1 MALRNFVRLFSI
13 VVVVLGISA
22 LSLAATYL
30 VGSCKPGFLSFTTI
44 SAALAATPAPSVVE
58 VCPGT
63 YPEQVEITQPVT
75 LTGINVDL
83 SAQVVITPPP
93 SGLVS
98 MFLLGRGQTAP
109 QIWVNNV
116 SGGPV
121 NIYNLTV
128 DGKAASGASP
138 DATVIGVLFE
148 NSSGVVKHVTTRNQI
163 GLNLMGFL
171 GIGVD
176 IEGGTSPQSVE
187 VLDCSI
193 HDFGPAGT
201 GISATDNAA
210 VALTLTISGNIVDA
224 NLRGSNVSASG
235 IELGDFGPGLSA
247 NITGNTVMGSKD
259 GWGILASPLGSGSIS
274 NNTLISDLIGIG
286 VENGFSVLHNHILNS
301 NLAAIELGFP
311 VKLAPVQGNVIVN
324 SSIGIDFVCSSD
336 PNVNSNTISDAPTGL
351 NLVPAGVISIN
362 QYFNVGTIQTGGC

>member
-1 MALRNFVRLFSI
+1 MTRRNFFRLFSI
-13 VVVVLGISA
+13 VMVVLGISE

-30 VGSCKPGFLSFTTI
+30 VGSCKPGLRSFTTI
-44 SAALAATPAPSVVE
+44 SAALAATPAPTVVE

-75 LTGINVDL
+75 LTGINVGL
-83 SAQVVITPPP
+83 SAQAVITPPT
-93 SGLVS
+93 SGFVS
-98 MFLLGRGQTAP
+98 MFLPGRGQTAP

-121 NIYNLTV
+121 NIYDLTV
-128 DGKAASGASP
+128 DGQAASGPPS
-138 DATVIGVLFE
+138 ATVIGVLVE
-148 NSSGVVKHVTTRNQI
+148 NSSAVVKHVVTRNQV

-176 IEGGTSPQSVE
+176 IDGGTSPQSVE

-193 HDFGPAGT
+193 HDYGPAGS
-201 GISATDNAA
+201 GISATDFGPA
-210 VALTLTISGNIVDA
+210 ALTLTISGNTVDA
-224 NLRGSNVSASG
+224 NLPGSNVSGSG

-247 NITGNTVMGSKD
+247 NITGNIVMGSKD
-259 GWGILASPLGSGSIS
+259 GWGILASPLGTGSIS
-274 NNTLISDLIGIG
+274 NNTLINNLVGIG

-301 NLAAIELGFP
+301 SLTAIELGP
-311 VKLAPVQGNVIVN
+311 PVQLTPVQDNLIVN

-336 PNVNSNTISDAPTGL
+336 PNVRSNIISDVPMGL
-351 NLVPAGVISIN
+351 NLVPTGVASIN
-362 QYFNVGTIQTGGC
+362 QYFNVGTTQAGGC